1 MPAAEEPE
9 DLAAEQALANS
20 WCAVLDRPRVL
31 PADNFFH
38 IGGDSIAGLRLL
50 ARLREHGFAV
60 GLQQL
65 YENPRFGDVLRLV
78 RPVQQAPRPR
88 PGRSRLP
95 LLPVQ
100 IRTLE
105 YDRVN
110 PDYHNDD
117 AVYALPAGVT
127 VAGLRQAVAAL
138 VDHHQALSSRFCLA
152 EQIQELGHDVDLDT
166 AVQVAEVE
174 SGDASLVTEIGSA
187 AHQGLDLAAGR
198 VFAVRIL
205 TWQGQP
211 WALLMV
217 IHHLV
222 CDAMSWEII
231 ASDVAALI
239 GAQLGGGP
247 AELPVSASYASWVG
261 FVTELSAGAAFA
273 PHLAYWRSRPWP
285 KGPSLPLVPGADR
298 TVANLR
304 RLRSVADLGDVRS
317 FRRRAAALGGDA
329 VILGAVNYALR
340 KVFGVPVSL
349 VDLVINGRDEI
360 PGAPDISRTVG
371 WFAEFTPVITELG
384 AAGDSRSVIQA
395 TASQLR
401 AMPSPRMSF
410 GCLRHLSPDAAV
422 RREFQQLPA
431 ADVYLNYRGDLL
443 SRVGGP
449 LPELDYDLG
458 PFQSTEERHPYPLK
472 VMCDFAGDKITGLWK
487 FSPAELSPA
496 AVESLGDAFSSA
508 LRALADGTTAP

>member
-1 MPAAEEPE
+1 MPAVEAQQDP
-9 DLAAEQALANS
+9 AAEQALADS
-20 WCAVLDRPRVL
+20 WCAVLDRPRAL
-31 PADNFFH
+31 PADHFFH

-78 RPVQQAPRPR
+78 KPAQEAPRPR
-88 PGRSRLP
+88 RELCRLP

-110 PDYHNDD
+110 PDHHNDD
-117 AVYALPAGVT
+117 AIYALPAGVT
-127 VAGLRQAVAAL
+127 VAGLREAVAAL
-138 VDHHQALSSRFCLA
+138 VEHHQALSSRFVMA
-152 EQIQELGHDVDLDT
+152 EQAQELGHDVDLDT
-166 AVQVAEVE
+166 VVQAVEVE
-174 SGDASLVTEIGSA
+174 SGDAGLITEIGSA
-187 AHQGLDLAAGR
+187 AHQSLDLAGGR
-198 VFAVRIL
+198 VVAVRIL
-205 TWQGQP
+205 TWRGQP

-231 ASDVAALI
+231 ASDLARLI
-239 GAQLGGGP
+239 GVQLGGRP
-247 AELPVSASYASWVG
+247 AELPVSASYASWAG
-261 FVTELSAGAAFA
+261 FVTEQSSGAVFA
-273 PHLAYWRSRPWP
+273 PHLAYWRGRPWP
-285 KGPSLPLVPGADR
+285 KVTSLPLVPGADR

-304 RLRSVADLGDVRS
+304 RLRSVADLGDGRS
-317 FRRRAAALGGDA
+317 FRRCAAALGGDA

-340 KVFGVPVSL
+340 KVFGVSVSL

-384 AAGDSRSVIQA
+384 AAADSRSVIEA

-422 RREFQQLPA
+422 RREFQRLPA

-443 SRVGGP
+443 SRKGGP
-449 LPELDYDLG
+449 LPELDYYLG
-458 PFQSTEERHPYPLK
+458 PFQSTQERHPYPLK
-472 VMCDFAGDKITGLWK
+472 VMCDLAGDTITGLWK
-487 FSPAELSPA
+487 FSPSELSPA

-508 LRALADGTTAP
+508 IRALAAGTTAP